1 MPADWIKESAV
12 RARELGQVQHV
23 EVFVVPQTGTMSME
37 RLQEVE
43 RQIYDI
49 DWKVYDVVVV
59 PVPELPDYFDSTV
72 H

>member
-1 MPADWIKESAV
+1 M
-12 RARELGQVQHV
+12 QHV